1 MVVVVGMGLELPTN
15 LCEVLQCLEKAP
27 TRNFSLLK
35 APASAFTKKESVKT
49 VCYLKVYVNIV
60 SRYEI
65 GMFAK
70 IITNGGFRVNADQPA
85 HQL

>member
-1 MVVVVGMGLELPTN
+1 MWDTL
-15 LCEVLQCLEKAP
+15 
-27 TRNFSLLK
+27 
-35 APASAFTKKESVKT
+35 
-49 VCYLKVYVNIV
+49 YLKVYVNIV